1 MPTFGGLLPSGNA
14 LATTEFITGFSA
26 AASGGGSRPFLP
38 RMRSFQR
45 LNNLVGWV
53 VFAIAAAVFMLT
65 LEPTASFWDCGEFI
79 ACSYKLLV
87 PHPPGAPTFLILGR
101 LMSLLSFGDPT
112 KVPVLINALSG
123 LSSAFTILFLFW
135 IITRMGRKL
144 LVARSE
150 FETETPEPTG
160 YQTLLI
166 LGAGVVGALSFA
178 FSDSFWFNAEE
189 GEVYAMSSLC
199 TAAVV
204 WIMMKWE
211 EHSQDADSDK
221 WLILIAYVIGLS
233 IGVHLLNLLAL
244 PALAFI
250 YYYRRAQNPSVLGG
264 ISTLVISLV
273 IVGSVLVGIIPGL
286 PTLAGGFEVFFT
298 NALGMPFN
306 SGLIIFLLLFVGLI
320 YAGFRLSYRLRSQ
333 LLNTGMLCFVFILI
347 GYSTY
352 LIVPIRSSF
361 HPTINENDPEDVL
374 SFVSYLKREQYG
386 SRPLLYGPQFNAQPD
401 HYEEGAPRYKRE
413 NGRYQEVLPRAQ
425 EPGYAEADKMLLPR
439 LYSYDPAHIQEY
451 KKWVPDLQEGVKPTM
466 GQNLGFLFRYQIGH
480 MFWRYFGW
488 NYIGRESDVQ
498 QAGVLGPFS
507 TASEKLPERI
517 GGSFARNN
525 FFAIPLILGLIGLF
539 VQIRRRGHDAL
550 VVGLLFLFTGIAI
563 VVYLNQPPIEPRERD
578 YTFTGA
584 TFAFAIWIGLGVIGL
599 GQLLAAAVRAENAR
613 AGAAI
618 LLGLVSPGILLAQGW
633 NDHNRAGRYNSVDS
647 ARNLL
652 NSCAPN
658 AILFTNGDN
667 DTFPLWYI
675 QEVEGVRTDVRV
687 AVLSYLNTDWY
698 IQQMKRRAYLSQ
710 PVPISMSEGT
720 YAQGNNDMLPFSPNP
735 AVDSLDL
742 KQFISLVGQA
752 SPLLKYTDGNY
763 STMTFPTPKFYLN
776 VDTVAVKK
784 LGIIPK
790 DRAGQLV
797 SRLDWSMGK
806 RAIEKKNLVILD
818 MIATNNWKRPI
829 YFSSTVA
836 PSDYMNLQPYFQ
848 LEGLAYRL
856 LPLRDPHYTPRGDEG
871 YLEKSISYDELM
883 HKFRYRGLNNASVF
897 YDENNLRFPAN
908 YRDKFARLANAY
920 LADGDLAKAKEV
932 ANKCLEVMPD
942 KAVPFDYYTPQL
954 VPVLY
959 AVGEKAQ
966 ANAILDKLTDRSI
979 KILSYYQTHDGAL
992 FDDSE
997 RMYLLTLQS
1006 VYQAAAQVQ
1015 DEPRAK
1021 KAYDVL
1027 APYLQQGGR

>member
-1 MPTFGGLLPSGNA
+1 
-14 LATTEFITGFSA
+14 
-26 AASGGGSRPFLP
+26 
-38 RMRSFQR
+38 MRSFQR

-53 VFAIAAAVFMLT
+53 VFIIAAGVFLRT

-101 LMSLLSFGDPT
+101 LMSLLSFGDVT
-112 KVPVLINALSG
+112 KVAVLVNALSA
-123 LSSAFTILFLFW
+123 LSSAFTVLFLFW
-135 IITRMGRKL
+135 IITRLGRKL
-144 LVARSE
+144 LLARSE

-189 GEVYAMSSLC
+189 GEVYAMSALC

-204 WIMMKWE
+204 WIMLKWE
-211 EHSQDADSDK
+211 EYSNEPDSDK

-233 IGVHLLNLLAL
+233 IGVHLLNLLTV

-250 YYYRRAQNPSVLGG
+250 YYYRRAANPTTVGG
-264 ISTLVISLV
+264 IGTLAVSLV

-286 PTLAGGFEVFFT
+286 PTLAGGFEVFFI
-298 NALGMPFN
+298 NSLGLPFN
-306 SGLIIFLLLFVGLI
+306 SGLLIFLVLFGGLI
-320 YAGFRLSYRLRSQ
+320 YFGFRLSHQLRSQ
-333 LLNTGMLCFVFILI
+333 LLNTAMLCFVFILI

-401 HYEEGAPRYKRE
+401 HYDDGAPRYVRKD
-413 NGRYQEVLPRAQ
+413 GRYQEVLPRAQ
-425 EPGYAEADKMLLPR
+425 EPGYADADKMLLPR

-451 KKWVPDLQEGVKPTM
+451 KKWVPDLQEGTKPTM

-480 MFWRYFGW
+480 MFWRYFFW
-488 NYIGRESDVQ
+488 NYVGRESDIQ
-498 QAGVLGPFS
+498 QAGVVTPFS
-507 TASEKLPERI
+507 PSRTALPGRI
-517 GGSFARNN
+517 GESFARNN

-539 VQIRRRGHDAL
+539 VQARKRGHDAL
-550 VVGLLFLFTGIAI
+550 IVGLLFLFTGIAI
-563 VVYLNQPPIEPRERD
+563 VVYLNQPPLEPRERD
-578 YTFTGA
+578 YTFCGA

-599 GQLLAAAVRAENAR
+599 AEALGAALKAENAR
-613 AGAAI
+613 AGVAI
-618 LLGLVSPGILLAQGW
+618 LLGLASPTILVAQGW
-633 NDHNRAGRYNSVDS
+633 DDHDRSGRYNSVDS

-652 NSCAPN
+652 ESCAPN

-667 DTFPLWYI
+667 DTFPLWYA
-675 QEVEGVRTDVRV
+675 QEVEGIRTDVRV

-698 IQQMKRRAYLSQ
+698 IQQMKRPAYKSTPL
-710 PVPISMSEGT
+710 PISMSDAT
-720 YAQGNNDMLPFSPNP
+720 YTQGNNDVLPFSPNP
-735 AVDSLDL
+735 SVDSLDL
-742 KQFISLVGQA
+742 KQFISLVGQG
-752 SPLLKYTDGNY
+752 SPLLKYTEGNY

-776 VDTVAVKK
+776 VDTTAVKA

-790 DRAGQLV
+790 DRTGQLV
-797 SRLDWSMGK
+797 SHLDWSMGK

-848 LEGLAYRL
+848 LEGMAYRL
-856 LPLRDPHYTPRGDEG
+856 LPLRDPNYAPRGDEG
-871 YLEKSISYDELM
+871 YVEKSICYDELM
-883 HKFRYRGLNNASVF
+883 HKFQYRGLTNSNIF

-920 LADGDLAKAKEV
+920 LAAGDVAKAKEV
-932 ANKCLEVMPD
+932 ANKCLDVMPD
-942 KAVPFDYYTPQL
+942 NAIPFDFYTPQL
-954 VPVLY
+954 VPALV
-959 AVGEKAQ
+959 AGGEKAK
-966 ANAILDKLTDRSI
+966 ADAIMDKLTARSTQM
-979 KILSYYQTHDGAL
+979 LSYYQTHDGAL
-992 FDDSE
+992 FDDNQ
-997 RMYLLTLQS
+997 RQYLYMLQS
-1006 VYQAAAQVQ
+1006 VSQAAQQVH
-1015 DEPRAK
+1015 DETRAK
-1021 KAYDVL
+1021 KAYEVL
-1027 APYLQQGGR
+1027 VPYLQGGQ

>member
-1 MPTFGGLLPSGNA
+1 
-14 LATTEFITGFSA
+14 
-26 AASGGGSRPFLP
+26 
-38 RMRSFQR
+38 MRSFQR

-53 VFAIAAAVFMLT
+53 VFAIATVVFLLT

-87 PHPPGAPTFLILGR
+87 PHPPGAPTFLLLGR
-101 LMSLLSFGDPT
+101 LLSLFSFGNTT
-112 KVPVLINALSG
+112 KVPVLINALSA
-123 LSSAFTILFLFW
+123 LSSSFTVLFLFW

-150 FETETPEPTG
+150 FETETPEPTA

-204 WIMMKWE
+204 WIMLKWE
-211 EHSQDADSDK
+211 EHARDVDSDK

-233 IGVHLLNLLAL
+233 IGVHLLNLLAV

-250 YYYRRAQNPSVLGG
+250 YYYRRSASPNVAGG
-264 ISTLVISLV
+264 LITLTISLV

-286 PTLAGGFEVFFT
+286 PTLAGGFEVFFINT
-298 NALGMPFN
+298 LGLPFN
-306 SGLIIFLLLFVGLI
+306 SGLVIFLLLFAGLI
-320 YAGFRLSYRLRSQ
+320 WFGFRLSYQRQSQ
-333 LLNTGMLCFVFILI
+333 LLNTAMLCFVFILI

-401 HYEEGAPRYKRE
+401 HYEEGAPRYKRDQ
-413 NGRYQEVLPRAQ
+413 GRYVEVLPRAQ
-425 EPGYAEADKMLLPR
+425 EPGYADADKMLLPR
-439 LYSYDPAHIQEY
+439 LYSYLPEHVQEY

-480 MFWRYFGW
+480 MFWRYFFW
-488 NYIGRESDVQ
+488 NYVGRESDVQ
-498 QAGVLGPFS
+498 QAGVATPFS
-507 TASEKLPERI
+507 PARATLPERV
-517 GGSFARNN
+517 GGSFAHNN

-539 VQIRRRGHDAL
+539 GQVRRRGHDAL

-563 VVYLNQPPIEPRERD
+563 VVYLNQPPLEPRERD

-584 TFAFAIWIGLGVIGL
+584 TFAFAIWIGLGVIGI
-599 GQLLAAAVRAENAR
+599 GQLLAAALKAENAR
-613 AGAAI
+613 ATVAV
-618 LLGLVSPGILLAQGW
+618 LLGLASPTILLAQGW
-633 NDHNRAGRYNSVDS
+633 DDHNRADRYNSVDS
-647 ARNLL
+647 AYNLL

-667 DTFPLWYI
+667 DTFPLWYL

-698 IQQMKRRAYLSQ
+698 IQQMKRRAYKSQ
-710 PVPISMSEGT
+710 PLPISMSDAT
-720 YAQGNNDMLPFSPNP
+720 YTQGNNDVLPFSANP

-752 SPLLKYTDGNY
+752 SPLLKYTEGNY

-776 VDTVAVKK
+776 VDTTAVKK

-790 DRAGQLV
+790 DREHQLV
-797 SRLDWSMGK
+797 SHLDWSMGK

-818 MIATNNWKRPI
+818 MIATNNWQRPI

-836 PSDYMNLQPYFQ
+836 PSDFMNLQPYFQ
-848 LEGLAYRL
+848 LEGMAYRL
-856 LPLRDPHYTPRGDEG
+856 LPLRDPNYAPRADEG
-871 YLEKSISYDELM
+871 YVEKSICYDDLM
-883 HKFRYRGLNNASVF
+883 HKFRYRGLDNANVF
-897 YDENNLRFPAN
+897 YDENSLRFPAN
-908 YRDKFARLANAY
+908 YRDKFVRLANAY
-920 LADGDLAKAKEV
+920 LAAGNLAKAKEV
-932 ANKCLEVMPD
+932 ANKCLAVMPD
-942 KAVPFDYYTPQL
+942 KAIPYDYYVPQL

-959 AVGEKAQ
+959 AVGEKEK
-966 ANAILDKLTDRSI
+966 ANAILDLLTTRSI
-979 KILSYYQTHDGAL
+979 NTLSYYQTHDAAL
-992 FDDSE
+992 FDDSQ
-997 RMYLLTLQS
+997 RQYLFTLQS
-1006 VYQAAAQVQ
+1006 VYQAAAQVH

-1021 KAYDVL
+1021 KAYEVL
-1027 APYLQQGGR
+1027 APYLQQGRE

>member
-1 MPTFGGLLPSGNA
+1 
-14 LATTEFITGFSA
+14 
-26 AASGGGSRPFLP
+26 
-38 RMRSFQR
+38 
-45 LNNLVGWV
+45 
-53 VFAIAAAVFMLT
+53 
-65 LEPTASFWDCGEFI
+65 
-79 ACSYKLLV
+79 
-87 PHPPGAPTFLILGR
+87 
-101 LMSLLSFGDPT
+101 
-112 KVPVLINALSG
+112 
-123 LSSAFTILFLFW
+123 
-135 IITRMGRKL
+135 
-144 LVARSE
+144 VARSE

-199 TAAVV
+199 TAVVV

-211 EHSQDADSDK
+211 EHARDADSDK

-233 IGVHLLNLLAL
+233 IGVHLLNLLAV

-250 YYYRRAQNPSVLGG
+250 YYYRRSANPTVVGG
-264 ISTLVISLV
+264 IVTLVVSLI

-286 PTLAGGFEVFFT
+286 PTLAGWFEVFFVNT
-298 NALGMPFN
+298 IGLPFD
-306 SGLIIFLLLFVGLI
+306 SGLVIFLLLFVALI
-320 YAGFRLSYRLRSQ
+320 WLGFRLSYQRRSQ
-333 LLNTGMLCFVFILI
+333 LLNTAMLCFTFILI

-401 HYEEGAPRYKRE
+401 HYEEGAPRYKRQD
-413 NGRYQEVLPRAQ
+413 GRYVEILPRAQ
-425 EPGYAEADKMLLPR
+425 EPGYNDADKMLLPR
-439 LYSYDPAHIQEY
+439 IYSYEPAHIQEY

-488 NYIGRESDVQ
+488 NYIGRDSDVQ
-498 QAGVLGPFS
+498 QAGVITPFS
-507 TASEKLPERI
+507 PPRSTLPDRI
-517 GGSFARNN
+517 GGSFAHNN
-525 FFAIPLILGLIGLF
+525 FYAIPFILGLIGLF

-550 VVGLLFLFTGIAI
+550 IVGLLFLFTGLAI
-563 VVYLNQPPIEPRERD
+563 VVYLNQPPLEPRERD

-599 GQLLAAAVRAENAR
+599 GQVLASMLRAENAR
-613 AGAAI
+613 AAVAI
-618 LLGLVSPGILLAQGW
+618 LLGLISPTILLAQGW
-633 NDHNRAGRYNSVDS
+633 DDHNRSGRFNSVDS

-710 PVPISMSEGT
+710 PVPISMNDAT

-742 KQFISLVGQA
+742 QQFISLVGQG
-752 SPLLKYTDGNY
+752 SPLLKYTEGNY
-763 STMTFPTPKFYLN
+763 STMTFPTPKFFLN
-776 VDTVAVKK
+776 VDTAAVKA

-790 DRAGQLV
+790 DRQNQLV
-797 SRLDWSMGK
+797 SHLEWSMGK

-848 LEGLAYRL
+848 LEGMAYRL
-856 LPLRDPHYTPRGDEG
+856 LPLRDPGYDRRADEG
-871 YLEKSISYDELM
+871 YVEKPICYDDLM
-883 HKFRYRGLNNASVF
+883 NKFRYRGLDNASVF

-920 LADGDLAKAKEV
+920 VAAGDLAKAREV
-932 ANKCLEVMPD
+932 ANKCLAVMPD
-942 KAVPFDYYTPQL
+942 RAVPFDYYTPQL

-959 AVGEKAQ
+959 AVGEKDK
-966 ANAILDKLTDRSI
+966 ANAILDKLTARSI
-979 KILSYYQTHDGAL
+979 NVLSYYQTHDGAL
-992 FDDSE
+992 FDDSQ
-997 RMYLLTLQS
+997 RGYLLTLQS
-1006 VYQAAAQVQ
+1006 VYQAAAQVH
-1015 DEPRAK
+1015 DEARAK
-1021 KAYDVL
+1021 KAYEVL
-1027 APYLQQGGR
+1027 APYLQERQ

>member
-1 MPTFGGLLPSGNA
+1 
-14 LATTEFITGFSA
+14 
-26 AASGGGSRPFLP
+26 
-38 RMRSFQR
+38 MRSFQR

-53 VFAIAAAVFMLT
+53 VFAIATAVFLLT

-101 LMSLLSFGDPT
+101 LLSLFSFGDVT
-112 KVPVLINALSG
+112 KVAVLVNALSA
-123 LSSAFTILFLFW
+123 LSSSFTVLFLFW
-135 IITRMGRKL
+135 IITRLGRKL
-144 LVARSE
+144 LLARGE

-189 GEVYAMSSLC
+189 GEVYAMSALC

-204 WIMMKWE
+204 WIMLKWE
-211 EHSQDADSDK
+211 EHATDADSDK

-233 IGVHLLNLLAL
+233 IGVHLLNLLTV

-250 YYYRRAQNPSVLGG
+250 YYYRRSANPTTAGG
-264 ISTLVISLV
+264 IVTLVVSLI

-286 PTLAGGFEVFFT
+286 PTLAGGFEVFFINT
-298 NALGMPFN
+298 LGLPFN
-306 SGLIIFLLLFVGLI
+306 SGLIIFLLLFAGLI
-320 YAGFRLSYRLRSQ
+320 YGGFRLSYQRRSQ
-333 LLNTGMLCFVFILI
+333 LLNTAMLCFVFILI

-413 NGRYQEVLPRAQ
+413 GDRYVEILPRAQ
-425 EPGYAEADKMLLPR
+425 EPGYADSDKMLLPR

-480 MFWRYFGW
+480 MFWRYFFW
-488 NYIGRESDVQ
+488 NYVGRESDVQ
-498 QAGVLGPFS
+498 QAGVLTPFS
-507 TASEKLPERI
+507 PAASTLPERI
-517 GGSFARNN
+517 GGSFAHNN
-525 FFAIPLILGLIGLF
+525 FFAIPLILGLIGLYI
-539 VQIRRRGHDAL
+539 QTRKRGHDAL

-563 VVYLNQPPIEPRERD
+563 IIYLNQPPIEPRERD

-599 GQLLAAAVRAENAR
+599 GQWLAAALKPENAR
-613 AGAAI
+613 AGLAV

-633 NDHNRAGRYNSVDS
+633 NDHNRSGRYNSVDS
-647 ARNLL
+647 AHNLL

-667 DTFPLWYI
+667 DTFPLWYA
-675 QEVEGVRTDVRV
+675 QEVEGIRTDVRV

-698 IQQMKRRAYLSQ
+698 IQQMKRRAYESQ
-710 PVPISMSEGT
+710 GLPITMSEAT

-735 AVDSLDL
+735 SVDSLDL
-742 KQFISLVGQA
+742 KQFISLVGQG
-752 SPLLKYTDGNY
+752 SPLLKYEDGNY

-776 VDTVAVKK
+776 VDTAAVKA

-790 DRAGQLV
+790 DRQGQLV

-848 LEGLAYRL
+848 LEGMAYRL
-856 LPLRDPHYTPRGDEG
+856 LPLKDPNYTPRGDEG
-871 YLEKSISYDELM
+871 YVEKSICYDELM
-883 HKFRYRGLNNASVF
+883 HKFRYRGLQTATIF

-920 LADGDLAKAKEV
+920 LASGDVAKAKEV

-942 KAVPFDYYTPQL
+942 NAIPFDYYTPQL
-954 VPVLY
+954 IPALI
-959 AVGEKAQ
+959 AGGEKAK
-966 ANAILDKLTDRSI
+966 ADAIMDKLTARSTQM
-979 KILSYYQTHDGAL
+979 LSYYKTHDGAL
-992 FDDSE
+992 FDDNE
-997 RMYLLTLQS
+997 RQYLYMLQS
-1006 VYQAAAQVQ
+1006 VSQAAAQVH
-1015 DEPRAK
+1015 DEARAK

-1027 APYLQQGGR
+1027 APYLQQGGQ